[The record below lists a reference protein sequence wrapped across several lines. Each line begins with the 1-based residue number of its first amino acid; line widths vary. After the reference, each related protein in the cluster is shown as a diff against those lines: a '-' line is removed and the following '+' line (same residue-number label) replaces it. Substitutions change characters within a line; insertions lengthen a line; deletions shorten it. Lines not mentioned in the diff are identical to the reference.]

1 MKILSKH
8 WLDNTEDTYILRLFQ
23 QERAGGR
30 KEILDS
36 LYLNLIWN
44 IHIFNFRCIKFS
56 LKINKRY

>member
-30 KEILDS
+30 
-36 LYLNLIWN
+36 
-44 IHIFNFRCIKFS
+44 NFRFTVPQFNMEYSYI
-56 LKINKRY
+56 